1 MIQMKKTLLHWRKC
15 LLIEK
20 STYWKHLEIVGQIMR
35 KDIHINIAHHVCLF
49 VLFPGYI
56 IFLNPE
62 RTDAEK
68 NKTDYLQQGDQ

>member
-1 MIQMKKTLLHWRKC
+1 
-15 LLIEK
+15 
-20 STYWKHLEIVGQIMR
+20 MR